1 MGKII
6 GRKGFIL
13 IIVCFILL
21 IFLLSLYITISGRK
35 NETISTKGVDKK
47 TFPKNPVQNAP
58 EPYLDILAEINI
70 GKNRNIVQVS
80 HTVYSGT
87 GLILVDKNNVFISW
101 LPESELIYNRGKAE
115 KSLGDVMNWWVFE
128 DIDKNNNPELA
139 VQSVFVGTAGV
150 HPFYLYTYQNGEFTL
165 LLKLIEAK
173 SKAEVI
179 DLDNDGIKEVV
190 YKYALSGSGN
200 RERETLRWKDIWR
213 IEDGKPVKV
222 NNQFPDEYKEL
233 IPIYDKALTTQYNK
247 DFYEFDYPVYRCL
260 KEKAELNINGQFVD
274 AESCKGILRNKNKK

>member
-1 MGKII
+1 MEVII
-6 GRKGFIL
+6 G
-13 IIVCFILL
+13 ILL
-21 IFLLSLYITISGRK
+21 ILLFNHTNLPPELHQDNLQSSKPVLGTSNEREYILLQSSPHRDFAIWDNLQFDSTTRISSIIHIPSSVLG
-35 NETISTKGVDKK
+35 I
-47 TFPKNPVQNAP
+47 A
-58 EPYLDILAEINI
+58 
-70 GKNRNIVQVS
+70 
-80 HTVYSGT
+80 
-87 GLILVDKNNVFISW
+87 LVDKQNNFISW
-101 LPESELIYNRGKAE
+101 LPEAE
-115 KSLGDVMNWWVFE
+115 IKFDYDNLGVIGAGDHLYWWGFE
-128 DIDKNNNPELA
+128 DIDKDNNNEFYA
-139 VQSVFVGTAGV
+139 QFAYAGTAGV
-150 HPFYLYTYQNGEFTL
+150 YPFYLYTYKNKKFTL
-165 LLKLIEAK
+165 LLKLIEAR

-179 DLDNDGIKEVV
+179 DLDNDGIKEIV